1 MPPRIQ
7 NVNQQEEEPQIIY
20 NDVRNNNLEQL
31 NKKFKLNI
39 DMSEFQGNKKQLLKE
54 IIDKLALING
64 HIFFKID
71 KKNKKAEMLVYTGY
85 RYNNN
90 NQIREAPINNAN
102 FNNFNIIDGNN
113 DNIPQSDIAN
123 RSSNRSSN
131 IASRPSNISSNIEY
145 DINNIRSI
153 LYDNSER
160 YLPIERL
167 NEIKGDLLIKNF
179 EEFVILYKHFFCKNN
194 IYKYNEDEL
203 KEKYRY
209 YKNRIRNVQAREKFW
224 SDLQN
229 VDINLI
235 FNKFELFEEYY
246 ERNITESQINRYKYY
261 NAFNLERS
269 YEAYKKLNTFLK
281 RKKYWID
288 LKKHNELAS
297 QRSESNRRLSRN
309 ARE

>member
-7 NVNQQEEEPQIIY
+7 NVNQQEQEEPQIIY

-102 FNNFNIIDGNN
+102 FNDFNIIDGNN

-160 YLPIERL
+160 YLSIERL
-167 NEIKGDLLIKNF
+167 NEIKLSSLTASLIA
-179 EEFVILYKHFFCKNN
+179 L
-194 IYKYNEDEL
+194 EL
-203 KEKYRY
+203 KTQE
-209 YKNRIRNVQAREKFW
+209 
-224 SDLQN
+224 LH
-229 VDINLI
+229 INKSLTI
-235 FNKFELFEEYY
+235 
-246 ERNITESQINRYKYY
+246 IP
-261 NAFNLERS
+261 
-269 YEAYKKLNTFLK
+269 
-281 RKKYWID
+281 
-288 LKKHNELAS
+288 
-297 QRSESNRRLSRN
+297 
-309 ARE
+309 